1 MDEGW
6 GGEERG
12 MRDKGEEGGRVPE
25 HARRMRGK
33 EGGSRRSRASYRKH
47 ILFPTDGEKPPK
59 PGYQTSFFSF
69 YHALASPLSDTG

>member
-12 MRDKGEEGGRVPE
+12 MRDKGEEGGQVPE

-33 EGGSRRSRASYRKH
+33 EGGSRRSRAS
-47 ILFPTDGEKPPK
+47 
-59 PGYQTSFFSF
+59 
-69 YHALASPLSDTG
+69 